1 VKNIPQTLIL
11 LKACLVPG
19 TYLMKINETT
29 MQILPLKKDTALQ
42 SSKKKKF
49 PLSTVGLAD
58 EPLLQV
64 SVCISQCCRSCSLQ
78 TCTQY
83 C

>member
-29 MQILPLKKDTALQ
+29 MQILPWKDTALQ
-42 SSKKKKF
+42 SSKKKN
-49 PLSTVGLAD
+49 SRSAQLA
-58 EPLLQV
+58 
-64 SVCISQCCRSCSLQ
+64 
-78 TCTQY
+78 
-83 C
+83 